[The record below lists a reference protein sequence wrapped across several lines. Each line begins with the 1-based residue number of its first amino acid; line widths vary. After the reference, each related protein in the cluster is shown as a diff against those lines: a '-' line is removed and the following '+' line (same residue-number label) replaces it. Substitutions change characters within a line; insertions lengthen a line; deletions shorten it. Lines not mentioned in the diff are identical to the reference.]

1 MELVESIETINEQLR
16 RAYGIDS
23 ISSRPIYRV
32 VWANDELEKRLMHF
46 TDAGIQLLTPEI
58 REVPK
63 YAQWAK
69 DRYIL
74 ERLSYVEVNSPEN
87 MQMTVS
93 KVSYEPIWSFVD
105 NKLNYLPPRFEV
117 AKVVIDTLHAAIHGD
132 HSLRKYKDDNA
143 GSLEETQQRVETIQ
157 KELFGNETDTGDALA
172 HGEAIVV
179 PRNYEQ
185 VH

>member
-16 RAYGIDS
+16 RTYGIDS

-63 YAQWAK
+63 YTQWAK

-74 ERLSYVEVNSPEN
+74 RTIKLCQKLIAPEK

-117 AKVVIDTLHAAIHGD
+117 AKVVIDTVAC
-132 HSLRKYKDDNA
+132 SY
-143 GSLEETQQRVETIQ
+143 SW
-157 KELFGNETDTGDALA
+157 
-172 HGEAIVV
+172 
-179 PRNYEQ
+179 
-185 VH
+185 

>member
-69 DRYIL
+69 I
-74 ERLSYVEVNSPEN
+74 V
-87 MQMTVS
+87 T
-93 KVSYEPIWSFVD
+93 F
-105 NKLNYLPPRFEV
+105 LN
-117 AKVVIDTLHAAIHGD
+117 D
-132 HSLRKYKDDNA
+132 
-143 GSLEETQQRVETIQ
+143 
-157 KELFGNETDTGDALA
+157 
-172 HGEAIVV
+172 
-179 PRNYEQ
+179 
-185 VH
+185 